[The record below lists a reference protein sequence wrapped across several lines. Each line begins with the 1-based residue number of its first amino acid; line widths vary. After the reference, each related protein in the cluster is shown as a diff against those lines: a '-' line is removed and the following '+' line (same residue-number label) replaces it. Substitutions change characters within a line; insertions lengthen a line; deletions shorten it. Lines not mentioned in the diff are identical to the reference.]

1 MNLYRFRTTSSQS
14 MSLSLRLAV
23 TACALVL
30 VCRPAHAQISFTT
43 AINLALQSNPRVL
56 AGQADVT
63 KATAA
68 LSETRAVYIPSIV
81 GGSGVGPPPY
91 GFPLG
96 QPSIFNFSAQSLVL
110 NFSQR
115 DYIRAARAALDA
127 ANESLT
133 DARQAVAEDVAVTY
147 LALDRDLQRDAAL
160 AEESDYAA
168 RLVAIVQDRLDSG
181 QDSRLDLLSARL
193 TNAQIRL
200 SRLRDQDETAN
211 DRAHLARLIG
221 LPEKGLGTVKDSV
234 PTITTVEDSTVL
246 PGIANNPGILAA
258 YANAKSKSQIAFG
271 DARYELR
278 PQVSFGAQYSR
289 FATFSNYSAY
299 YSNFQQNNAEVGIQ
313 ITLPI
318 FDMVHRS
325 KARVSAA
332 EAVRA
337 LHDADQQ
344 RDQFLDGRLKLQHAT
359 TELAARFE
367 VADLD
372 QQLAQ
377 QQLDVMLVQL
387 QSGNGNSS
395 GKQMTPKDEQN
406 ARIAEREKYLVVLN
420 TTLQL
425 RQAQIKLM
433 RQTGQLEP
441 WLRTLSAT
449 PSTLVVKP

>member
-1 MNLYRFRTTSSQS
+1 MNLYRFRRTPSKS
-14 MSLSLRLAV
+14 MSLSLRLAITV
-23 TACALVL
+23 CALVL

-43 AINLALQSNPRVL
+43 AIELALHSNPRVL
-56 AGQADVT
+56 AAQAEVN
-63 KATAA
+63 KAAAA
-68 LSETRAVYIPSIV
+68 LSETRAVYIPSVV

-127 ANESLT
+127 ANDSLV

-147 LALDRDLQRDAAL
+147 LALDRDLQREAAL
-160 AEESDYAA
+160 ADESGYAT

-181 QDSRLDLLSARL
+181 QDSRIDLLTARL
-193 TNAQIRL
+193 TNAQIRVA
-200 SRLRDQDETAN
+200 RLRDEDDTES

-221 LPEKGLGTVKDSV
+221 LPAKGLATVKDSV
-234 PTITTVEDSTVL
+234 PAISTVENSTAL

-258 YANAKSKSQIAFG
+258 YANAKAKGQIAFG

-299 YSNFQQNNAEVGIQ
+299 YSNFQQNNAEIGIQ
-313 ITLPI
+313 ITLPL

-332 EAVRA
+332 EAVHA
-337 LHDADQQ
+337 LHEADQQ

-359 TELAARFE
+359 AELAARFE
-367 VADLD
+367 VVDLD

-377 QQLDVMLVQL
+377 QQLDAMLVQL
-387 QSGNGNSS
+387 QSGNGNSA

-406 ARIAEREKYLVVLN
+406 ARIAEREKYLTVLD

-425 RQAQIKLM
+425 RQTQINLM

-441 WLRTLSAT
+441 WLKTLAST
-449 PSTLVVKP
+449 PAALAIKP